1 MSHKSK
7 RLLNDLHLFRAVS
20 PALHSVCA
28 RFRLPSPALSLVL
41 GCVATVLAAAGSVT
55 AQTPQAL
62 KLEGDVEY
70 THDPSIA
77 KDGDT
82 WYLFGTANGPVRKGE
97 LPIRCSKD
105 LHHWSLCG
113 SVFEKIPDW
122 ITKQSPATKEL
133 WAPDI
138 SYFNGEF
145 HLYYAF
151 SVFGK
156 NTSGI
161 ALLTNKTLNPSSPD
175 FHWVDRGLV
184 LLSRLEDDFNAIDP
198 NLVIDEKGQP
208 WMSFGSFWSG
218 IKMRQID
225 PKTGLLSSADTKLY
239 SLATRKRPQNPPP
252 NPPGLPGDWQAVE
265 APFIVHHGDYFY
277 LFVSFDLCCRGTKSN
292 YKTMVGRSRNV
303 TGHYVDATGTAMLDG
318 GGTPLLLGN
327 SRWIGP
333 GGESL
338 LLQKDGDIIV
348 FHAYDAKTGHAYLQ
362 ISTVAWVDG
371 WPKVQLEGGNPAIP

>member
-1 MSHKSK
+1 M
-7 RLLNDLHLFRAVS
+7 RNRTALFLACS
-20 PALHSVCA
+20 LITITFTPAK
-28 RFRLPSPALSLVL
+28 
-41 GCVATVLAAAGSVT
+41 
-55 AQTPQAL
+55 AQQKNIPQVVPV
-62 KLEGDVEY
+62 EGDVEY

-97 LPIRCSKD
+97 LPIRCSQD
-105 LHHWSLCG
+105 LHEWTLCG
-113 SVFEKIPDW
+113 YVFDEIPEW
-122 ITKQSPATKEL
+122 IKKQSPETKEL

-138 SYFNGEF
+138 SYFNGEY

-161 ALLTNKTLNPSSPD
+161 ALLTNKTLNPKAPN
-175 FHWVDRGLV
+175 FHWTDHGLV
-184 LLSRLEDDFNAIDP
+184 LLSRAEDEFNAIDP
-198 NLVIDEKGQP
+198 NLTLDEKGQP
-208 WMSFGSFWSG
+208 WLAFGSFWTG
-218 IKMRQID
+218 IKMRRID
-225 PKTGLLSSADTKLY
+225 AKTGLLSNDDTKLY
-239 SLATRKRPQNPPP
+239 SLATRKRPDNPPP

-265 APFIVHHGDYFY
+265 APFITHHADYYY

-292 YKTMVGRSRNV
+292 YKTMVGRSRSV
-303 TGHYVDATGTAMLDG
+303 TGPYVDVAGTPMLEG

-338 LLQKDGDIIV
+338 LQQKDGDIIV
-348 FHAYDAKTGHAYLQ
+348 FHAYDGKSGDAYLQ

-371 WPKVQLEGGNPAIP
+371 WPKVALEAGNPANK